1 MGKDN
6 HTFQKLLHIGSEVI
20 SEDHHSDSR
29 GLWSFS
35 LGPSHSGSLRPPYGY
50 LPSCRIGIDRLGNW
64 QNSHIGSLIYG
75 TRVVIVGKARWKPL
89 EQPLPGEQ
97 LKKKK
102 KSNTML
108 LEGLQRLVSP
118 SRIWR
123 ILEWQWFPPTNPFNS
138 LFWHV
143 WKTGRS
149 WRMTVNLCL
158 GI

>member
-75 TRVVIVGKARWKPL
+75 TWVVIVGKARWKPL

-102 KSNTML
+102 EKKHYAPGGTAEISVTFKDLKDTGVAVIPTHKPIQLTL
-108 LEGLQRLVSP
+108 LACVKDR
-118 SRIWR
+118 
-123 ILEWQWFPPTNPFNS
+123 
-138 LFWHV
+138 
-143 WKTGRS
+143 
-149 WRMTVNLCL
+149 
-158 GI
+158 